1 MTRIITLPGRRLSKP
16 RGIIMMMLLGFEAD
30 ILEISLREQLEMVN
44 KVFIVEATAN
54 HRGMTKP
61 LLWER
66 LKFSPRFSFIDRA
79 KVEHVVV
86 DDRVMNS
93 GLARVEEWWAENRVT
108 ELGVERARYSQSL
121 SATIAVMNKFS
132 EISNLLR

>member
-1 MTRIITLPGRRLSKP
+1 
-16 RGIIMMMLLGFEAD
+16 MMLLGFEAD
-30 ILEISLREQLEMVN
+30 TLEISLREQLEMVN
-44 KVFIVEATAN
+44 KIFLVEATAN
-54 HRGMTKP
+54 HRGKTKP

-93 GLARVEEWWAENRVT
+93 GLARVEEWWAEKHKHIK
-108 ELGVERARYSQSL
+108 SDI
-121 SATIAVMNKFS
+121 ATYRLKRPRGLLNK
-132 EISNLLR
+132 NH